1 MGDVTCIICGQGDEV
16 VSTSSRFG
24 GNIYECKRCK
34 LQFLFPQPSDERLT
48 EIYSKE
54 YFHTWG
60 IDDHEGNVRRLKK
73 KTFSMRFGL
82 LKDKLKKGDKVLDCG
97 CATGYLLEVAKES
110 GYQPFGVDL
119 SAFAASES
127 IRKFGNS
134 KIYCGQL
141 EDASFADNPSRKFEA
156 VFMMDYIEHVRDPK
170 KILSLASK
178 LLNENGNIVLST
190 PKLNSLSH
198 SLMGEK
204 WSHYKEEH
212 LYYFSF
218 LAMKKILEQT
228 GFTDVREYPA
238 YKYLS
243 LDYINGHFD
252 TYKHSFFTPIINLGW
267 KLTPA
272 SISRIPLP
280 VMLGDLVVVAT
291 KNNNR

>member
-1 MGDVTCIICGQGDEV
+1 MGDVTCIICERSDKV
-16 VSTSSRFG
+16 VSTADRFG
-24 GNIYECKRCK
+24 GIIYECQRCNF
-34 LQFLFPQPSDERLT
+34 QFLFPQPGDERLT

-60 IDDHEGNVRRLKK
+60 IEDHEGNVRRQKK
-73 KTFSMRFGL
+73 KTFSMRFRL

-97 CATGYLLEVAKES
+97 CATGYLLEVAEEN

-127 IRKFGNS
+127 IRKFGNN

-141 EDASFADNPSRKFEA
+141 EDASFADNPTGKFEA
-156 VFMMDYIEHVRDPK
+156 VFMMDYIEHVRNPK
-170 KILSLASK
+170 KILLLASK
-178 LLNENGNIVLST
+178 LLGENGQIILST

-198 SLMGEK
+198 RLMGRK

-218 LAMKKILEQT
+218 HAMKKILGDT

-243 LDYINGHFD
+243 LDYIKGHFE
-252 TYKHSFFTPIINLGW
+252 TYRHPFFTPLINFVW

-272 SISRIPLP
+272 GISRIPFP

-291 KNNNR
+291 KK